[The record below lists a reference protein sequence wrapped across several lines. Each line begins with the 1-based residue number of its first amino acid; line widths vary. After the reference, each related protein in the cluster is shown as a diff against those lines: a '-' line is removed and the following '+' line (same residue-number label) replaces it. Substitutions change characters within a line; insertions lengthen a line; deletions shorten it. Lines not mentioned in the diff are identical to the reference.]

1 MKIRHKGRALGA
13 RRRIASSLLSL
24 AIAGAAVPFVGCAT
38 DSSTESIDGEEVGSL
53 GVNLTAAAG
62 VTIDDVAYL
71 IEGNGFTKQGT
82 IDVSGAPTITAKIGG
97 IPAGTG
103 FAITLTATSTE
114 GDTFTGSAG
123 FDVVAGETASVEIN
137 LEGSVDSD
145 NGSIAVDGTINVRPV
160 IEEVTVSPLLGNIGS
175 SISLSTVS
183 RDPDE
188 WPADLTYYWS
198 TTGGVIDDPL
208 SPNAALTSDLPGT
221 FELTLTV
228 SDGISTATATQ
239 SVTFVDPDAPEP
251 GVAPEHPNVLLFV
264 IDDFGAAAAALYP
277 DLAGSAGQAPLP
289 NLEALAETGLVFDN
303 AWSSPACSPTRGT
316 IVTGQYGFRTTLTN
330 VGNVL
335 PIDTTTIWD
344 RFNADTQYSHAV
356 FGKYHIGGGLFD
368 PRAGVAYPVAN
379 SILQHI
385 RDVGIKTFK
394 GVLGGAVVDL
404 FDWTPYDIDVATQQP
419 TTTYGTTELTNI
431 AIDYIHQQ
439 ESSSPDKP
447 WFIYQ
452 SYNAPHA
459 SNGPSSPYQV
469 PPANLHNI
477 DLSSV
482 GNPPVGAYVTNIPV
496 YQANIQAVDTEIGRL
511 LAEVD
516 LETTTVIFTG
526 DNGVPPPVTD
536 AGQHLRGSKGSV
548 YEGGVRVPFFVAGAG
563 VTRHGREDNLV
574 VVSDIFATAL
584 DLAGV
589 DNVNHVN
596 DSYSFKPLLT
606 DESAQSGRVHSYTE
620 IGVGAQHT
628 YAVRDTRYKLA
639 HPGPNRNELYDLVA
653 DPLETTNLYNS
664 AAHTAALASLE
675 AKLAEL
681 EADAS
686 ASYFP

>member
-1 MKIRHKGRALGA
+1 MKRRHWSGALSAQLG
-13 RRRIASSLLSL
+13 IASSLFSL
-24 AIAGAAVPFVGCAT
+24 AILCAIAPVVGCAT
-38 DSSTESIDGEEVGSL
+38 DTGSDAQEVGSL
-53 GVNLTAAAG
+53 GVNLTVSPG
-62 VTIDDVAYL
+62 VTIDEVTYA
-71 IEGNGFTKQGT
+71 IEGNGFTKNGT
-82 IDVSGAPTITAKIGG
+82 IDVSDAPAITARIGG
-97 IPAGTG
+97 IPDGEGYT
-103 FAITLTATSTE
+103 ITLTATSVE
-114 GDTFTGSAG
+114 GDTFTGSAE
-123 FDVVAGETASVEIN
+123 FDIVAGETTTVEVQ
-137 LEGSVDSD
+137 LEGTIDSD
-145 NGSIAVDGTINVRPV
+145 NGSVAVNGTINVRPV
-160 IEEVTVSPLLGNIGS
+160 IEEVSVLPLSGYIGS

-183 RDPDE
+183 RDPDA
-188 WPADLTYYWS
+188 WPTELTYYWS

-208 SPNAALTSDLPGT
+208 SPDAALTSELPGT

-228 SDGISTATATQ
+228 SDGISTATSTQ
-239 SVTFVDPDAPEP
+239 SVTFVNPDAEEP
-251 GVAPEHPNVLLFV
+251 GEAAAQPNVLVFV
-264 IDDFGAAAAALYP
+264 IDDYGAAASALYP
-277 DLAGSAGQAPLP
+277 DLAGAAGQAPLP

-335 PIDTTTIWD
+335 PIDTVTIWD
-344 RFNADTQYSHAV
+344 RFNADTEYSHAV

-368 PRAGVAYPVAN
+368 PRAGVAYPAAP

-385 RDVGIKTFK
+385 RDIGITTFK

-404 FDWTPYDIDVATQQP
+404 FDWTPYDINVTTQQP

-439 ESSSPDKP
+439 ESENPDKP

-459 SNGPSSPYQV
+459 SNGPNSPYQV
-469 PPANLHNI
+469 PPADLHNI

-482 GNPPVGAYVTNIPV
+482 GNPAVGAYVTNIPV

-536 AGQHLRGSKGSV
+536 AGQQLRGSKGSV

-563 VTRHGREDNLV
+563 VRRHGREDNLV
-574 VVSDIFATAL
+574 VVPDIFATAL

-589 DNVNHVN
+589 DGVSHVN
-596 DSYSFKPLLT
+596 DSYSIKPLFT

-639 HPGPNRNELYDLVA
+639 HPGAGRNELYDLVA
-653 DPLETTNLYNS
+653 DPLETTNLYSS
-664 AAHTAALASLE
+664 APHTAALASLQ

-686 ASYFP
+686 DAYFP